1 MVTVVSASPGQ
12 STAHHSAQ
20 PLSTAS
26 IITAP
31 LTTTTHAAPAKSG
44 SRGVSGGGRTLFDLF
59 AVLLLGIAT
68 VATAWCGIQ
77 SSRWNGEEAD
87 AAREENLGRIEGSR
101 LFALAS
107 QEVAYDA
114 SMTAKYAEAV
124 VDGNERMQTFVRTYL
139 IRPEFLPF
147 LDDWESRVEEG
158 DETVGNLFTDEA
170 YLDSQFAESR
180 ATTAASDIAS
190 ARSAEA
196 ATTADD
202 YLLTTLLTATA
213 LFFAGVT
220 TSFGTRSARLA
231 LLAASI
237 AVLAVTAARLVDLPV
252 I

>member
-12 STAHHSAQ
+12 SGAQ
-20 PLSTAS
+20 QP
-26 IITAP
+26 
-31 LTTTTHAAPAKSG
+31 AAPVTTISAAPPEPAPARSG
-44 SRGVSGGGRTLFDLF
+44 SRKVSRGGRTLFDLF

-114 SMTAKYAEAV
+114 TMTAKYAEAV

-147 LDDWESRVEEG
+147 LEDWQSRVEAG
-158 DETVGNLFTDEA
+158 DETVSNLFTDDA

-190 ARSAEA
+190 ARSAESA
-196 ATTADD
+196 KTADD

-237 AVLAVTAARLVDLPV
+237 GVLAVTAARLVDLPV

>member
-1 MVTVVSASPGQ
+1 MATIVSASPGQ
-12 STAHHSAQ
+12 SPAPRSSSAK
-20 PLSTAS
+20 L
-26 IITAP
+26 
-31 LTTTTHAAPAKSG
+31 G
-44 SRGVSGGGRTLFDLF
+44 GGGRSLMDMM

-87 AAREENLGRIEGSR
+87 AARVENLGRIESSR

-114 SMTAKYAEAV
+114 TMTAKYAESV
-124 VDGNERMQTFVRTYL
+124 VDENVRLQTFLRAYL
-139 IRPEFLPF
+139 IRPGFLPF
-147 LDDWESRVEEG
+147 LDDWQARVKAG
-158 DETVGNLFTDEA
+158 DETVGNLFTDA
-170 YLDSQFAESR
+170 DYLDSQFAESEA
-180 ATTAASDIAS
+180 ATEASDIAA

-196 ATTADD
+196 ASTADD

-231 LLAASI
+231 LLAAAVI
-237 AVLAVTAARLVDLPV
+237 VLAVTAARLIDLAV